1 MILDFLLLIAFIMI
15 GAVVWNRLADWYNKR
30 RNH

>member
-15 GAVVWNRLADWYNKR
+15 GAVVWNRLADWYNNKR
-30 RNH
+30 K